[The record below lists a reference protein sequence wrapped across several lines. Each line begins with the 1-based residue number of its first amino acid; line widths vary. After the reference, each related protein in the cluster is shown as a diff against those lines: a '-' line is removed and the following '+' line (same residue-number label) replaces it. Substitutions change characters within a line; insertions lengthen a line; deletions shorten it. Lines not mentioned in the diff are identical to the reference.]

1 MLEVQGGFAEGV
13 SVNVALLYPEVYD
26 MARFKEGRKEFPP
39 FGVLYL
45 AAAIRN
51 ADHHVEIQKVT
62 KTDPVRDL
70 TCYDAIGFSL
80 ASSATYGI
88 MLAARRQA
96 RIDDDAL
103 VMVGGVHANFYPGES
118 LRDFAADI
126 VSTGESDETIV
137 QILDHRCDRRFDSI
151 PGVMWI
157 DNGASRSTQA
167 LPVSRDISRLPL
179 PARDLLDVDDIV
191 MTDRLAGRDVRMAH
205 TMFSRGC
212 PFPCSFCAAGRTRI
226 QYRNGDSARRELE
239 HLVAE
244 YGVGG
249 FAIVD
254 DNFIVNKERVRD
266 MCAKIAD
273 LDLRWSALSRVDT
286 IDAALLNDMAASG
299 CIEVKFGVESG
310 SERLLRAMRK
320 NTTREQ
326 ITNAVRWSADAGINA
341 KAFIIHGYP
350 GENLATT
357 RETIDLLDRLSD
369 RLARV
374 SLFRFVPLPGTQVYD
389 NPLEHGVRGTHHSP
403 DWDGDWEKFHIHHN
417 DRHWWGSDRD
427 FAELQAAYRELET
440 FVEEKWGP
448 QK

>member
-1 MLEVQGGFAEGV
+1 M
-13 SVNVALLYPEVYD
+13 NVALLYPEVYD
-26 MARFKEGRKEFPP
+26 MARFKKGRKEFPP

-45 AAAIRN
+45 AAAIRD
-51 ADHHVEIQKVT
+51 AGHHVEIHKVT
-62 KTDPVRDL
+62 KSDPVHDL
-70 TCYDAIGFSL
+70 IGYDAIGFSL

-96 RIDDDAL
+96 QIDDDAL
-103 VMVGGVHANFYPGES
+103 VMVGGVHANFYPGDT

-126 VSTGESDETIV
+126 VSTGESDETIL
-137 QILDHRCDRRFDSI
+137 QILDHRHDHQFASI
-151 PGVMWI
+151 PGVMWTE
-157 DNGASRSTQA
+157 NGAVRSTRA
-167 LPVSRDISRLPL
+167 LPVSKDISHLPL
-179 PARDLLDVDDIV
+179 PARDLLDVDDFV
-191 MTDRLAGRDVRMAH
+191 MTDRLAGREVRMAH

-239 HLVAE
+239 HLVAQ
-244 YGVGG
+244 YDVAG

-254 DNFIVNKERVRD
+254 DNFIVNKVRVRD
-266 MCAKIAD
+266 ICTKIAD

-286 IDAALLNDMAASG
+286 VDAALLKDMAASG

-310 SERLLRAMRK
+310 SEQLLRAMRK

-326 ITNAVRWSADAGINA
+326 ITKAVRWSVDAGIGA

-357 RETIDLLDRLSD
+357 HDTIDLLDKLGD
-369 RLARV
+369 ELARV
-374 SLFRFVPLPGTQVYD
+374 SLFRFVPLPGTQVYE
-389 NPLEHGVRGTHHSP
+389 NSLEFGLRGTHRSS
-403 DWDGDWEKFHIHHN
+403 DWDGDWEKFQIHHN
-417 DRHWWGSDRD
+417 DRHWWGSERD
-427 FAELQAAYRELET
+427 FAELQAAYAELET
-440 FVEEKWGP
+440 FIEERWGL